1 MQKPL
6 TVTDFQRD
14 TNPIAQHYSQF
25 QVDKRL
31 LLTAHS
37 HQAWPDVALEGVKAA
52 WNDAAT
58 HLDDKWQ
65 FAFEKARQVEQGFAR
80 LLNDSD
86 GDYALAESTH
96 TLIVRFLSALD
107 LKKRPQLITSDSEF
121 YSIRRQLDRLSE
133 EGIEIVRVPGQPH
146 NTFAERLASKVT
158 EKTAAVLVSSVFF
171 NSGQICGGLSDVM
184 TTCERQGSEL
194 LVDVYHQLNI
204 VPFDI
209 TSAGLKQAYI
219 VGGGYKYCQLG
230 EGNCFLRIPPGCQKR
245 PVITG
250 WYADFESLANSNDD
264 QVNYGNG
271 GQRFAGATYDPTS
284 HYRASEV
291 FKFFV
296 DHGLSPTLLHA
307 INQHQAALLLDRFD
321 ALKLPE
327 NFISRDHL
335 VSPQQRGGFIS
346 LKSSHA
352 ALITKKL
359 HQQKVYCDHRGD
371 ILRIGP
377 APYLSDRQLHEA
389 MDSFAATTKA
399 IALELKLRNL

>member
-6 TVTDFQRD
+6 SVADFRRD

-31 LLTAHS
+31 LLTGHS
-37 HQAWPDVALEGVKAA
+37 HQAWPDVALDGVKEA
-52 WNDAAT
+52 WTDAAT

-65 FAFEKARQVEQGFAR
+65 FAFEKAHQVEQGFAR

-86 GDYALAESTH
+86 GDYALAENTH

-107 LKKRPQLITSDSEF
+107 FKKRPQLITSDSEF
-121 YSIRRQLDRLSE
+121 HSIRRQLDRLQE
-133 EGIEIVRVPGQPH
+133 EGIEVIRVPSQPH
-146 NTFAERLASKVT
+146 NTFSDRLVAEVN

-171 NSGQICGGLSDVM
+171 NSGQICDGLNDVM
-184 TTCERQGSEL
+184 ATCEQQGSEL

-209 TSAGLKQAYI
+209 SCEGLKQAYI

-230 EGNCFLRIPPGCQKR
+230 EGNCFLRIPPNCQKR

-250 WYADFESLANSNDD
+250 WYADFESIANTSNQ

-284 HYRASEV
+284 HYRAVEV

-296 DHGLSPTLLHA
+296 DYGLSPTLLRA
-307 INQHQAALLLDRFD
+307 INQHQTALLLDRFD
-321 ALKLPE
+321 TLDLPAS
-327 NFISRDHL
+327 FISRDHS
-335 VSPQQRGGFIS
+335 VTTQQRGGFIS
-346 LKSSHA
+346 LKSAYA

-359 HQQKVYCDHRGD
+359 HQQKVFCDRRGD
-371 ILRIGP
+371 TLRIGP
-377 APYLSDRQLHEA
+377 APYLCDRQLHDA
-389 MDSFAATTKA
+389 MDIFAATTKE
-399 IALELKLRNL
+399 IALELKLIK